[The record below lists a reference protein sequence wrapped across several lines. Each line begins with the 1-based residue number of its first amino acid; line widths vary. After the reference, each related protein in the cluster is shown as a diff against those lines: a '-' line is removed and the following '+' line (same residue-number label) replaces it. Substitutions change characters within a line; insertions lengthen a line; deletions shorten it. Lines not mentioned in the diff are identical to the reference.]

1 MSVNV
6 VGSLA
11 PSSALGSRKV
21 SFHSVE
27 RSDRLTGGNR
37 TGFFLVD
44 IFGFSGTVGHTSFGG
59 GRPTSAALD
68 FLK

>member
-11 PSSALGSRKV
+11 PASALGSRKV

-27 RSDRLTGGNR
+27 RSDQLAGGNR
-37 TGFFLVD
+37 TGFFLD